1 MHEGS
6 IETLE
11 DVVQHYD
18 NGVLPHPALAPQL
31 RMDGPGSAPKNL
43 GLTFAEKDA
52 LVAFLKTLTDTIF
65 TTEERFSDPFCLDT
79 GIEDIFENQ
88 RVKIFPN
95 PFSFSTKLVIEGE
108 WQRFK
113 ILEISNVNGQ
123 VLFSEIIDSEVIEI
137 FKKDLVSGFYFVKL
151 KGEAGQIVR
160 RIVVE

>member
-1 MHEGS
+1 
-6 IETLE
+6 
-11 DVVQHYD
+11 
-18 NGVLPHPALAPQL
+18 
-31 RMDGPGSAPKNL
+31 
-43 GLTFAEKDA
+43 
-52 LVAFLKTLTDTIF
+52 
-65 TTEERFSDPFCLDT
+65 
-79 GIEDIFENQ
+79 
-88 RVKIFPN
+88 
-95 PFSFSTKLVIEGE
+95 VIEGE